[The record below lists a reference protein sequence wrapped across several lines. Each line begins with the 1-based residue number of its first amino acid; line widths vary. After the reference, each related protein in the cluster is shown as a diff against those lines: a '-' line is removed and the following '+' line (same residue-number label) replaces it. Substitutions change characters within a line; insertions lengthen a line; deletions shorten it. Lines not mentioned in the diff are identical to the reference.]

1 MSEET
6 KAKLGPKIDAGD
18 GVADCV
24 ACENKRS
31 NAPIARNSRSRR
43 KSLNN
48 FATKSSV
55 RLKVVKSNTPR
66 RSPVES
72 PKQNENGPMTM
83 ASMNIPKY
91 PALAN
96 IGMKIP
102 KK

>member
-6 KAKLGPKIDAGD
+6 KAKLGPKVDEGD
-18 GVADCV
+18 GVANCV

-31 NAPIARNSRSRR
+31 NAPIARSSKSRR
-43 KSLNN
+43 RSLNN
-48 FATKSSV
+48 FATKSSG
-55 RLKVVKSNTPR
+55 RLKVVKSNTPKR
-66 RSPVES
+66 NPVES
-72 PKQNENGPMTM
+72 PNQSGPTTMT
-83 ASMNIPKY
+83 SMTTPKY

>member
-18 GVADCV
+18 GVAGCV

-43 KSLNN
+43 RSLDN
-48 FATKSSV
+48 FATKS
-55 RLKVVKSNTPR
+55 RYGRKVVKSNTPR
-66 RSPVES
+66 RRLVES
-72 PKQNENGPMTM
+72 PNQNGPTTM
-83 ASMNIPKY
+83 ASMTTPKY